1 MFITITGDL
10 GSGKSSVGKVLSE
23 KLGYKFFSVGNLMRE
38 LADEKGLSIHELS
51 KLAEQ
56 SDEIDVLLDE
66 RQVALGKKYKDLI
79 FDSRLGWH
87 FIPDSVKIFLKVDI
101 DEATRRI
108 FNAKRDSE
116 KENNSLETTKE
127 NIIKRRASEKKRY
140 KEYYNLDHTK
150 EENYDLVVDTTNI
163 SIDEVAKKILDYL
176 KTLN

>member
-23 KLGYKFFSVGNLMRE
+23 KLGYEFFSVGNLMRE

-56 SDEIDVLLDE
+56 SDEIDILLDE

-116 KENNSLETTKE
+116 KENNSLEVTKD
-127 NIIKRRASEKKRY
+127 NIIKRRSSEKKRY

-163 SIDEVAKKILDYL
+163 SIEEAAKKILDYL
-176 KTLN
+176 KTLH